1 MLGEENYPHCHSLQR
16 KTIDSFPLLFRSRM
30 NPWPA
35 DLPQVPM
42 DGGGCGSG
50 GQPVVEPRP
59 LPSESHCGRPQ
70 ASSMAGLRAR
80 IAGEDWGKGDGE
92 SLLARIRA
100 RGMAS
105 RRHRLDLRRPREARQ
120 IPMCGAWV
128 NPSVSPLPRARSA
141 GL

>member
-70 ASSMAGLRAR
+70 ASSMAGLRRGSPVR
-80 IAGEDWGKGDGE
+80 IG
-92 SLLARIRA
+92 A
-100 RGMAS
+100 RGMVSRCWRGLGQGGWQAAATAS
-105 RRHRLDLRRPREARQ
+105 TSVGRGRPGKSR
-120 IPMCGAWV
+120 CVGAWV